1 MRNIYGVPIRV
12 IPQGVTGPRNPATDL
27 RSKLAAMATPP
38 WESSTTPRAQ
48 WFVVQST
55 VNSEFRA
62 AAEVRLLN
70 FRAYVPTETKWI
82 RPQNRRQRAERPLF
96 SRYFFVSFDPG
107 ESGWQAIQTA
117 RGVETLLC
125 RTIRDNAD
133 RVDRIA
139 PTSIA
144 STIVDALFRAQQ
156 AGKFDRTVGA
166 AVFAKGSNVAIED
179 GPFAGLMGE
188 VANSDDKARV
198 KILIRLFN
206 MPTKITLDA
215 SLLRAS

>member
-1 MRNIYGVPIRV
+1 MNVPVRK
-12 IPQGVTGPRNPATDL
+12 IPMGVTGPRNPATDL
-27 RSKLAAMATPP
+27 RSKLAELAAPP
-38 WESSTTPRAQ
+38 WESSATPNAQ
-48 WFVVQST
+48 WFVAQST

-62 AAEVRLLN
+62 AAEVRLLH
-70 FRAYVPTETKWI
+70 FRAFVPVEVRWI
-82 RPQNRRQRAERPLF
+82 KHANRRQKAERPLF

-107 ESGWQAIQTA
+107 AAGWQAIQSA

-125 RTIRDNAD
+125 RIVRDRADNA
-133 RVDRIA
+133 RTE
-139 PTSIA
+139 PTPIA
-144 STIVDALFRAQQ
+144 SAIVDALFRAQQ
-156 AGKFDRTVGA
+156 AGKFDRTVEA
-166 AVFAKGSNVAIED
+166 AMFAKGSSVAIDE

-198 KILIRLFN
+198 EILIRLFN